1 MLGHGAVG
9 QLPLGGSPRRSS
21 SVRGGGG
28 ASQGH
33 YRHHP
38 LPPKRRAVPPVW
50 DRPQKPQNVVIERR
64 PLEFP
69 PVGLFSAPVPTAP
82 PPQLPIAPID
92 PIKMKDIADEH
103 QDIADAMAALQA
115 ILPTLK

>member
-9 QLPLGGSPRRSS
+9 QLPLGGSPRRLS

-28 ASQGH
+28 ASHGH

-38 LPPKRRAVPPVW
+38 LPPKRRVVQPVW
-50 DRPQKPQNVVIERR
+50 DRPQKVPQVVIERR

-69 PVGLFSAPVPTAP
+69 PVGLFSAPTTAAP
-82 PPQLPIAPID
+82 PPQIATAPID
-92 PIKMKDIADEH
+92 PIKMKDVADDH